1 MTAARKFLFD
11 VSFDAP
17 PPPPPPPEEPK
28 VALAELEAA
37 REAAF
42 AAGRQAATA
51 EAIHLAETR
60 IAAALDATVAAMA
73 QLGRTQHAK
82 LAEVERDVAV
92 LVATV
97 LSRISPTLAKHR
109 ALDDIATF
117 VAQSLGEAADEPRVV
132 LRVADDLFEAV
143 RARVVPL
150 AEAAG
155 FSGKLVI
162 LGDEALGPAD
172 ARVEWADGGAE
183 RDVSRLAREI
193 EATALR
199 VLEAPA
205 APQPE
210 QPVRE
215 APQAAAPPAGPP
227 APEPE
232 AADGPTLDVPLTDG
246 PTEDAPQPGAA
257 LPAPAAIEP
266 GETP

>member
-1 MTAARKFLFD
+1 MSAAHKFLFD

-17 PPPPPPPEEPK
+17 PPPPPPPEEPT

-42 AAGRQAATA
+42 AEGRQAATE
-51 EAIHLAETR
+51 EAIRLAETR
-60 IAAALDATVAAMA
+60 IAAALEAIVAAIA
-73 QLGRTQHAK
+73 QLGRTHEAR
-82 LAEVERDVAV
+82 LGTLERDVAG
-92 LVATV
+92 LAATV

-143 RARVVPL
+143 RGRVAPL

-162 LGDEALGPAD
+162 LGEEALGPAD

-183 RDVSRLAREI
+183 RDVTRLTREI
-193 EATALR
+193 EAAALR
-199 VLEAPA
+199 LLEAPA
-205 APQPE
+205 AAPSPE
-210 QPVRE
+210 QPLNE
-215 APQAAAPPAGPP
+215 TTQAAAPTAEAP
-227 APEPE
+227 APETQA
-232 AADGPTLDVPLTDG
+232 AADHPVIGL

-257 LPAPAAIEP
+257 SAAPAATEP

>member
-1 MTAARKFLFD
+1 MSAARKFLFD

-28 VALAELEAA
+28 VALAEVEAA

-51 EAIHLAETR
+51 EAVHLAETR
-60 IAAALDATVAAMA
+60 IAAALDATVAAIA
-73 QLGRTQHAK
+73 QLGRTQQAK

-97 LSRISPTLAKHR
+97 LSRISPTLAKHS

-143 RARVVPL
+143 RGRVAPL
-150 AEAAG
+150 AEGAG

-183 RDVSRLAREI
+183 RDVTRLVREI

-199 VLEAPA
+199 VLDAPA

-210 QPVRE
+210 H
-215 APQAAAPPAGPP
+215 P

-232 AADGPTLDVPLTDG
+232 AADAPSLDVPPANR

-257 LPAPAAIEP
+257 LPPAAATEP